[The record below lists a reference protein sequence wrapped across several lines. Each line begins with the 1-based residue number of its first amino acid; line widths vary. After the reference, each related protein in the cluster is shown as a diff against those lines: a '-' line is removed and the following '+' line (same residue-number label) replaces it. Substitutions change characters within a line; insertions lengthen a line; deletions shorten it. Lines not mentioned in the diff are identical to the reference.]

1 MGAGGSFKRQ
11 FDYEVKDWDDYI
23 QDIKNSKPIRPNF
36 TYEVIFERK
45 NGAVN
50 VWVNNLPVLE
60 LAAAELP
67 DIQQFD
73 YLYLTGAKQQQLMID
88 SLVLKKL
95 E

>member
-1 MGAGGSFKRQ
+1 
-11 FDYEVKDWDDYI
+11 
-23 QDIKNSKPIRPNF
+23 
-36 TYEVIFERK
+36 VIFERK

-60 LAAAELP
+60 LAAIELP
-67 DIQQFD
+67 DIQQFG
-73 YLYLTGAKQQQLMID
+73 YMYLTGAKQQQLIID